1 MSPSVC
7 TCILGD
13 KIPVAPLVPIYMCL
27 VHDQLLSMHQIIL
40 YTHHVNNMFINEKEH
55 FFRNKK
61 TSYDLVYTSAEPAF
75 SAGS

>member
-1 MSPSVC
+1 
-7 TCILGD
+7 
-13 KIPVAPLVPIYMCL
+13 MCL